1 MPQKTDFSDNITLLR
16 KYRNGDR
23 IALENLVKNNTSLV
37 HSIALRFTDRGQEF
51 EDLTEVG
58 VIGLLKAIDGFDESL
73 GYSFSTYAFPLITGE
88 IKRFLRD
95 DGPIKVSRNI
105 KTNAITV
112 TKARE
117 AFTSKYKREP
127 KLSEL
132 SQETG
137 LSAEEI
143 TEAIEI
149 SRPPLSL
156 EDKVG
161 NSESSTTVG
170 ETISGDDTIELLTDK
185 LALRQAIGTLSQ
197 KEQCI
202 IDLRFYR
209 NLTQTKVSELL
220 GISQVTV
227 SRAEKKIIDKLR
239 QEIL

>member
-1 MPQKTDFSDNITLLR
+1 MPQKNDFSDNITLLR

-23 IALENLVKNNTSLV
+23 IALETLVKNNTSLV
-37 HSIALRFTDRGQEF
+37 RRIALRFTGRGQEL

-58 VIGLLKAIDGFDESL
+58 IIGLLKAIDGFDESL
-73 GYSFSTYAFPLITGE
+73 GYSFPTYAFPLITGE

-95 DGPIKVSRNI
+95 DGPIKVSRSI

-112 TKARE
+112 TRARE
-117 AFTSKYKREP
+117 TFTSKYKREP
-127 KLSEL
+127 RLSEL

-143 TEAIEI
+143 TEAFEI
-149 SRPPLSL
+149 SIPPMSL

-161 NSESSTTVG
+161 NSENSATVG
-170 ETISGDDTIELLTDK
+170 ETVRGDDTIELLTDK

-202 IDLRFYR
+202 VDLRFYR

-227 SRAEKKIIDKLR
+227 SRTEKKIIDKLR